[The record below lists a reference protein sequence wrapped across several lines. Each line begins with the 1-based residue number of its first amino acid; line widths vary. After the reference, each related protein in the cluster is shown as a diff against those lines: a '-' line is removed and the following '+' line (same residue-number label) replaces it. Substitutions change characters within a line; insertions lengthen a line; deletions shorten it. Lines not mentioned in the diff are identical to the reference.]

1 MLFWTK
7 DFGWCYLAVAH
18 TQFFL
23 LPWSLRKYDFPSWTL
38 TWLLIGSR
46 KQVISHS
53 DMTCMQHILQD
64 GWMKARTKKGV
75 RLFQTSDS
83 SSNDNLLLSEYHV
96 SLWPFNLLFQTVSTH
111 SERVEVVAD
120 CGNFSLHFLALVK
133 VLTTPENTATPVA
146 HSPTCWYCCSL
157 FPFAC
162 CLIWSLFN
170 QRRTSYK
177 INQYGHWSSSGIPS
191 PV

>member
-1 MLFWTK
+1 MRYRRKYYFEPQTLT
-7 DFGWCYLAVAH
+7 DVI
-18 TQFFL
+18 FL
-23 LPWSLRKYDFPSWTL
+23 LLILNSFWTL

-64 GWMKARTKKGV
+64 GRMKARTKKGV

-83 SSNDNLLLSEYHV
+83 SSSKWVTCEPLTLQPTLSDHGGG
-96 SLWPFNLLFQTVSTH
+96 
-111 SERVEVVAD
+111 R
-120 CGNFSLHFLALVK
+120 NFSLHFLALVK
-133 VLTTPENTATPVA
+133 VSTTPENTATPVA
-146 HSPTCWYCCSL
+146 DTSTCWYCCSL
-157 FPFAC
+157 FPFVC
-162 CLIWSLFN
+162 CLIWRLFN

-177 INQYGHWSSSGIPS
+177 INLYCHWSSSRIPS